1 MNPPATRAWC
11 RCRSHDF
18 VRENERSGYKSSR
31 TLQPSPRRRGHA
43 MKHVLLPLA
52 AAALLLAA
60 CGRDDDSVMSPDPAP
75 PVEQT
80 TPDDTMPEPMP
91 PPVDDTMTPPPTDD
105 PLPRSEEH
113 TSELPSLMRHSYAVF
128 CLKK

>member
-52 AAALLLAA
+52 AAALPLAD
-60 CGRDDDSVMSPDPAP
+60 CGRDDASLMSPDPAP
-75 PVEQT
+75 PFAHT
-80 TPDDTMPEPMP
+80 PPDDTRPEPLRSPGTATNTPTP
-91 PPVDDTMTPPPTDD
+91 PHAPLPSHTLTPPPNNT
-105 PLPRSEEH
+105 H
-113 TSELPSLMRHSYAVF
+113 TNPT
-128 CLKK
+128 

>member
-1 MNPPATRAWC
+1 MNEVCIFFFFKQKTAYDMRISDWSSDVC
-11 RCRSHDF
+11 SSDL
-18 VRENERSGYKSSR
+18 SSR

-43 MKHVLLPLA
+43 MKHALLPLA
-52 AAALLLAA
+52 TAALLLAA
-60 CGRDDDSVMSPDPAP
+60 CGRDDDSVMSPDPVP

-105 PLPRSEEH
+105 TLPPDTMMPPPVEIGRAH
-113 TSELPSLMRHSYAVF
+113 G
-128 CLKK
+128 

>member
-31 TLQPSPRRRGHA
+31 TLQPSQRRRGHA

-60 CGRDDDSVMSPDPAP
+60 CGREDDSVMSPDPAP
-75 PVEQT
+75 PVEPT
-80 TPDDTMPEPMP
+80 TPDDTMPKPMP
-91 PPVDDTMTPPPTDD
+91 RRATTPTTQRPPPHHFLRTQCY
-105 PLPRSEEH
+105 PR
-113 TSELPSLMRHSYAVF
+113 PSQTQPNPSNRHAPPT
-128 CLKK
+128 